1 MAEGKIRINLSI
13 AGKNYPMT
21 IDAANEELYRV
32 AAKRINDKVTEYSRI
47 PKLDLQDRLAL
58 AALSYSILALNTEQS
73 SALGN
78 EDIEALSDI
87 ERRIR
92 NYIKV

>member
-1 MAEGKIRINLSI
+1 
-13 AGKNYPMT
+13 MT

>member
-92 NYIKV
+92 NYIKE

>member
-1 MAEGKIRINLSI
+1 
-13 AGKNYPMT
+13 MT
-21 IDAANEELYRV
+21 VDAANEELYRV

>member
-1 MAEGKIRINLSI
+1 
-13 AGKNYPMT
+13 MT

-92 NYIKV
+92 NYIKE